1 MEMKKETIELAGQ
14 SLTLETG
21 QMAKQS
27 SGSVVLTYGDT
38 VILVAVNSDKNPR
51 EGIDFFPLSVEY
63 RERAYAAGKIP
74 GGFFRREGRPSEKEI
89 LASRLTDRPIR
100 PLFPDGFRCETQV
113 MINLLSTDQENP
125 ADILGTL
132 GASVALMLSDIP
144 WNGPIAAVRVGMIEG
159 KPVLN
164 PTYSQLE
171 ESALDLVLTGGEDAI
186 VMMEGEASE
195 ITEEDLMTAVQYG
208 HEAIKDIIKF
218 QKSFVK
224 GVSKPKREIVA
235 VEVDEKLVKSVTD
248 RLNGRIET
256 IAHGDKDERRSA
268 LDAVKDEITEAL
280 AEEFPEQERVIKAMI
295 SDKMKQ
301 ALRSR
306 IVNERQRPD
315 GRGESD
321 IRDISIQEGV
331 LPRAH
336 GSALFTRGE
345 TQSLATVTLGSKS
358 DEQFVDDI
366 DGEFKKHY
374 MLHYNFPPFSV
385 GEVRRYLG
393 VSRREVGHGNLAER
407 ALEQVMPK
415 PEEFPYTVRVVSD
428 ILESNGSSSMA
439 TVCSGSLALMNAG
452 VPIKAAVSGI
462 SVGLVTDGDKSV
474 LLTDIL
480 GEEDHYG
487 DMDFKVAGTR
497 DGITSVQVDLKI
509 DGLSMDLITQSL
521 ERAKAGRFHI
531 LDVMD
536 EHLSNPHE
544 TVSQYAPKILRTEI
558 NPEKIGELIG
568 PGGRNIRAIIKE
580 CECEVEVDDDGV
592 VVLTSPVLE
601 NCQKALKMVEAMMM
615 EPEVGAIFEGPVRR
629 ILNFG
634 AFIELAPGKEGL
646 LHISEISHY
655 RTEKVEDEVKIG
667 DVVKVKIIKVDDT
680 GRFDVSKK
688 ALTER
693 PKDLPPPRPRSQ
705 GRNRQSGNRHSRH
718 RDRNRP
724 QGKRNHPGTG
734 SR

>member
-1 MEMKKETIELAGQ
+1 MEIKRETIELAGK

-21 QMAKQS
+21 LMAKQS

-38 VILVAVNSDKNPR
+38 VVLVAVNSDKNPR

-63 RERAYAAGKIP
+63 REPAYAAGKIP

-144 WNGPIAAVRVGMIEG
+144 WNGPTAAVRMGMIDG

-164 PTYSQLE
+164 PSYSQLE

-195 ITEEDLMTAVQYG
+195 ISEEDLMTAVQYG
-208 HEAIKDIIKF
+208 QEAIKDIIKF

-235 VEVDEKLVKSVTD
+235 EEVDDKLVQLVAD

-268 LDAVKDEITEAL
+268 LDAVKDEIAEAL

-295 SDKMKQ
+295 SEKMKQ

-306 IVNERQRPD
+306 ILNEGQRPD

-321 IRDISIQEGV
+321 IRDISIQEGL

-366 DGEFKKHY
+366 DGKFKKHY

-393 VSRREVGHGNLAER
+393 TSRREVGHGNLAER

-415 PEEFPYTVRVVSD
+415 PKEFPYTVRVVSD

-439 TVCSGSLALMNAG
+439 TVCSASLALMNAG

-462 SVGLVTDGDKSV
+462 SVGLVTDGKKSV

-497 DGITSVQVDLKI
+497 EGITSVQVDLKI
-509 DGLSMDLITQSL
+509 DGLSMDLIAQSL
-521 ERAKAGRFHI
+521 ERAKVGRFHI

-536 EHLSNPHE
+536 EHISNPSE

-568 PGGRNIRAIIKE
+568 PGGRNIRSIIKD
-580 CECEVEVDDDGV
+580 CECDVEVDDDGV

-601 NCQKALKMVEAMMM
+601 NCQKALKMVEAIMV
-615 EPEVGAIFEGPVRR
+615 EPEVGTIFEGAVRR

-667 DVVKVKIIKVDDT
+667 DVVEVKIIKVDDS
-680 GRFDVSKK
+680 GRFDLSKK

-693 PKDLPPPRPRSQ
+693 PKDLPPPPPRSQ
-705 GRNRQSGNRHSRH
+705 GGGRQGGNRH

-724 QGKRNHPGTG
+724 QGKRNF
-734 SR
+734 SDNR